1 MKGLVIFHTK
11 NVSII
16 DQRIFAVPEGVGE
29 GRPVGSVFVVIL
41 LDSWVK
47 DQFFQGIMIVD
58 VQKFFELILFVFA
71 TSCFDRNL
79 HIEFIKDF
87 IKEVVQFIRIKQKAG
102 SPFPVY
108 NCFRRAAEIQ
118 IDFFIA
124 ESFQL
129 PGKADKVFGTVCQDL
144 WNCVHAFI
152 IFRKDLIPFLSA
164 EFSFRIRVQEW
175 GEIFIHGFKKGVVRP
190 AVYLT
195 CNAFHR
201 CKIDFHNLSTSVTIS
216 VPSSTR
222 KWIPI
227 PA

>member
-1 MKGLVIFHTK
+1 MVIFYTK

-16 DQRIFAVPEGVGE
+16 DQRIFAVPAGVGKS
-29 GRPVGSVFVVIL
+29 GPVGFVFVVIL

-47 DQFFQGIMIVD
+47 DQFFQRILVID
-58 VQKFFELILFVFA
+58 IQKLFELFLIIFA
-71 TSCFDRNL
+71 ASCFDRDF
-79 HIEFIKDF
+79 HIELIENFG
-87 IKEVVQFIRIKQKAG
+87 KEMIQFIGIKQKTG

-124 ESFQL
+124 KSSQL
-129 PGKADKVFGTVCQDL
+129 PGKADKVFGTICQDL

-152 IFRKDLIPFLSA
+152 IIRKDLIPFLSA
-164 EFSFRIRVQEW
+164 EFSFRIWIQEW

>member
-1 MKGLVIFHTK
+1 
-11 NVSII
+11 
-16 DQRIFAVPEGVGE
+16 
-29 GRPVGSVFVVIL
+29 
-41 LDSWVK
+41 
-47 DQFFQGIMIVD
+47 MIVNI
-58 VQKFFELILFVFA
+58 QKFFELILFIFA

-129 PGKADKVFGTVCQDL
+129 PGQADEIFGAVGQDL
-144 WNCVHAFI
+144 RYGIHALI

-164 EFSFRIRVQEW
+164 EFSFRIRVQER